1 MTKKKEAHEL
11 KKRGRKSKE
20 HDNAELQDHLR
31 GVRYLNQLT
40 DEARRV
46 ISNSVK
52 SYFEKNKKRKTFAN
66 KNMLLLVTSTRYI
79 TDISIK
85 HNIEYYDAFAQKE
98 YGDSS
103 VRDYKMVTIAICE
116 GLNELLNSGKP
127 IRSDTPEGAQY
138 LTGEEAYQLREAI
151 DAGCSKADLLKV
163 IASIYPELK
172 HSM

>member
-11 KKRGRKSKE
+11 KKRGRNPKV
-20 HDNAELQDHLR
+20 HDNAVLQDHLR

-52 SYFEKNKKRKTFAN
+52 SYFEKNNKRKTFAN
-66 KNMLLLVTSTRYI
+66 KNMLLLVTST
-79 TDISIK
+79 
-85 HNIEYYDAFAQKE
+85 
-98 YGDSS
+98 SS

-151 DAGCSKADLLKV
+151 DAGYSKADLLKV

-172 HSM
+172 HSK

>member
-1 MTKKKEAHEL
+1 MTKKKEPHEI
-11 KKRGRKSKE
+11 KKRGRKPKK

-31 GVRYLNQLT
+31 GVRHLNQLT

-52 SYFEKNKKRKTFAN
+52 SYFEKNKKRKTFSN

-79 TDISIK
+79 TDEAIK
-85 HNIEYYDAFAQKE
+85 NNIEYFDAFTLNE

-116 GLNELLNSGKP
+116 GLNAILSSGKP
-127 IRSDTPEGAQY
+127 VRSDTPEGAQY
-138 LTGEEAYQLREAI
+138 LTGEEAYQLRMAL
-151 DAGCSKADLLKV
+151 DGGCTKADLLKV
-163 IASIYPELK
+163 IATIYPVTCP
-172 HSM
+172 HD